1 MDKPDKNCILFF
13 VKYPEKGQVKTRL
26 STELNE
32 TIAVELYRNFIL
44 DLLTM
49 LEKLGAPFQICFSP
63 VNSQEKFMKWL
74 GDDYSYVPQQGEG
87 LGQRMKNALIHAFGQ
102 GFRRAVIIG
111 SDSPDLRGNL
121 IHEAF
126 SFLKTHDAVIGP
138 SLDGGYYLIGFNSG
152 SFFPKAFDGI
162 KWSTDTVF
170 RDTIS
175 ILEKARLRIHK
186 LPEWRDIDTLA
197 DLKHLYMRNQ
207 DGEFFSSRTMAYI
220 HSKPIM
226 LDYGFPALKTDY

>member
-1 MDKPDKNCILFF
+1 MDRPDKNCIIFF
-13 VKYPEKGQVKTRL
+13 VKYPEKGRVKTRL
-26 STELNE
+26 SAELND
-32 TIAVELYRNFIL
+32 TIAIELYRNFIL

-49 LEKLGAPFQICFSP
+49 LEKLGTPFQICFSP
-63 VNSQEKFMKWL
+63 VNSQERFMKWL
-74 GDDYSYVPQQGEG
+74 GDDYSYVPQQGED
-87 LGQRMKNALIHAFGQ
+87 LGQRMKNALIQAFDQ

-111 SDSPDLRGNL
+111 SDSPDLHGNL

-126 SFLKTHDAVIGP
+126 SFLRTHDAVIGP

-152 SFFPKAFDGI
+152 LFFPKAFDGI

-175 ILEKARLRIHK
+175 ILEKARFRIHK
-186 LPEWRDIDTLA
+186 LPEWRDVDTFA
-197 DLKHLYMRNQ
+197 DLQNLYLRNQ
-207 DGEFFSSRTMAYI
+207 DGKFFSSRTMFYV
-220 HSKPIM
+220 HNELRM